1 MQKEGV
7 DRICVRGPIPCCH
20 EPPNGDELSS
30 STVATNTTSLKY
42 GAALDDDEGVGVGRR
57 QLSAN
62 EPIQLLLDN
71 DNTIVRQ

>member
-1 MQKEGV
+1 M
-7 DRICVRGPIPCCH
+7 
-20 EPPNGDELSS
+20 SS
-30 STVATNTTSLKY
+30 KY
-42 GAALDDDEGVGVGRR
+42 GDALDDDDEGVGVGRR